1 MNNRASQILE
11 AAIQEF
17 IDTGEPVSSGWLYK
31 QYDFGIKPAMIRL
44 ELDALESDGY
54 LEQPYHS
61 AGRVP
66 TDNGYEFYVERALSA
81 EVARRQAVAFHVA
94 SLRNLLERRA
104 LGDLLNQLSAE
115 LGLLSVAVDKTADTV
130 YKTGL
135 EALFENLNWDNRDEM
150 RSVIR
155 DFESVDER
163 LPRAAEK
170 MSAASDLA
178 GRNEPQVFIG
188 KKSPVTESENL
199 SVIGGNYHVGDTTI
213 SIFAIGP
220 KRMDYKKIIKIFRS
234 L

>member
-1 MNNRASQILE
+1 MNERTSNILE

-17 IDTGEPVSSGWLYK
+17 IDTGEPVSSGRLYE

-44 ELDALESDGY
+44 ELDALEDDGY

-61 AGRVP
+61 SGRMP
-66 TDNGYEFYVERALSA
+66 TDSGYEFYVARVLVAHAERLRA
-81 EVARRQAVAFHVA
+81 A
-94 SLRNLLERRA
+94 SLRSLLERRA
-104 LGDLLNQLSAE
+104 LAELLGQLSSQ
-115 LGLLSVAVDKTADTV
+115 LGLLSVAIDSSADEV

-135 EALFENLNWDNRDEM
+135 EALFENLNWDNRDEI

-155 DFESVDER
+155 DFESIDER
-163 LPRAAEK
+163 LPRAAGK
-170 MSAASDLA
+170 MDDAAA
-178 GRNEPQVFIG
+178 NGPQIFIG

-199 SVIGGNYHVGDTTI
+199 SVIGGNYHVGDTMI

-220 KRMDYKKIIKIFRS
+220 KRMDYKKTIQIFRS